1 MKAEWSTPLEGPT
14 LERSVAYESAV
25 LEHGLNF
32 RVFGPSIE
40 VQEYCPTPAE
50 FRMLYLNAWTRDP
63 RNWVRRS

>member
-1 MKAEWSTPLEGPT
+1 MKAEWSTPLEGAT

-32 RVFGPSIE
+32 LVFGPSIE

-50 FRMLYLNAWTRDP
+50 FQMLSLNDWTRDP
-63 RNWVRRS
+63 RNWLRRS